1 VGCLGS
7 GCMNKLSPTGGE
19 GEVMLRLCVRVVS
32 DEWVRLGLIIFD
44 GGTVL
49 NGREKKFEDL

>member
-1 VGCLGS
+1 
-7 GCMNKLSPTGGE
+7 MNKLSPTGGE